1 MSELVRID
9 DTTWEL
15 PASARDDMRVPAR
28 VFADAEI
35 LEEIAGDRA
44 LEQLQ
49 NVATLPGIVDA
60 AIAMPD
66 IHQGYGFPVGGVAA
80 TELPDGVVSPG
91 GVGYDINCGVRLL
104 ALPLTEEELGDRRGA
119 LVHEIS
125 RSVPAGVGKS
135 GGRELGDAELD
146 EILRHGPAALP
157 RVRADDVER
166 TESEGRLEGADP
178 AAVSE
183 RARARGRGQ
192 LGTMGSG
199 NHFVE
204 VQMVDEVLDPG
215 IAETFGLERGQVTV
229 LVHSG
234 SRGLGHQVCSD
245 YVRLLDAQLARYR
258 IHVPDRQL
266 ACAPASSS
274 EGRRYL
280 AAMAAA
286 ANFAWA
292 NRQAIADGVRRA
304 IGNVLGED
312 AAERT
317 EQVYDVAHNVAKVEK
332 HRGVRVCVHRKG
344 ATRAFPAG
352 SDEIPAAYRS
362 VGQPVFI
369 PGSMG
374 TASFVLA
381 GEPAAMQR
389 SFGTTCHGAG
399 RRLSRTAARKRIHG
413 HELRRELEARGIVIR
428 SPSAKGLA
436 EEAPFAYKDVDRVVR
451 IVERAG
457 LARRVARLVPLGVVK
472 G

>member
-1 MSELVRID
+1 
-9 DTTWEL
+9 
-15 PASARDDMRVPAR
+15 
-28 VFADAEI
+28 
-35 LEEIAGDRA
+35 
-44 LEQLQ
+44 
-49 NVATLPGIVDA
+49 
-60 AIAMPD
+60 
-66 IHQGYGFPVGGVAA
+66 
-80 TELPDGVVSPG
+80 
-91 GVGYDINCGVRLL
+91 
-104 ALPLTEEELGDRRGA
+104 
-119 LVHEIS
+119 
-125 RSVPAGVGKS
+125 
-135 GGRELGDAELD
+135 
-146 EILRHGPAALP
+146 
-157 RVRADDVER
+157 
-166 TESEGRLEGADP
+166 
-178 AAVSE
+178 
-183 RARARGRGQ
+183 
-192 LGTMGSG
+192 
-199 NHFVE
+199 
-204 VQMVDEVLDPG
+204 MVDEVLDPG
-215 IAETFGLERGQVTV
+215 IAETFGLRARPGHRARP
-229 LVHSG
+229 L
-234 SRGLGHQVCSD
+234 RLAGLGHQVCSD
-245 YVRLLDAQLARYR
+245 YVRLLGWLARYR

-332 HRGVRVCVHRKG
+332 HRGVRMCPPQG

-399 RRLSRTAARKRIHG
+399 RRLPHGRPEADSRPRASPR
-413 HELRRELEARGIVIR
+413 ARGARHHRSAPRRRRASRRRRR
-428 SPSAKGLA
+428 SPTRTSTGSCGSSSEPGSHGSPASSRSAS
-436 EEAPFAYKDVDRVVR
+436 
-451 IVERAG
+451 
-457 LARRVARLVPLGVVK
+457 
-472 G
+472 

>member
-9 DTTWEL
+9 ETTWEI
-15 PASARDDMRVPAR
+15 PASARDDMRAPAR
-28 VFADAEI
+28 VFADDEI
-35 LEEIAGDRA
+35 LREVEGDLA

-49 NVATLPGIVDA
+49 NVATLPGIVEA

-66 IHQGYGFPVGGVAA
+66 VHQGYGFPVGGVAA

-104 ALPLTEEELGDRRGA
+104 ALPLTEPELGGKREA
-119 LVHEIS
+119 LVHEVS
-125 RSVPAGVGKS
+125 RRVPSGAGKQ
-135 GGRELGDAELD
+135 GGLELD
-146 EILRHGPAALP
+146 DRSLADVLRDGPRALP
-157 RVRADDVER
+157 GVRTDDVER

-178 AAVSE
+178 ATVSE
-183 RARARGRGQ
+183 RANARGRGQ

-204 VQMVDEVLDPG
+204 LQVVDEVID
-215 IAETFGLERGQVTV
+215 ARAADAFGLAEGQVAV

-234 SRGLGHQVCSD
+234 SRGLGHQVCTD
-245 YVRLLDAQLARYR
+245 YVRLFDSQLARYR
-258 IHVPDRQL
+258 IHLPDRQL
-266 ACAPASSS
+266 ACAPASSP

-292 NRQAIADGVRRA
+292 NRQAIADQVRLA
-304 IGNVLGED
+304 VGHVLGERV
-312 AAERT
+312 AEET
-317 EQVYDVAHNVAKVEK
+317 VQVYDVAHNVAKIET
-332 HRGVRVCVHRKG
+332 HRGTRVCVHRKG

-352 SDEIPAAYRS
+352 SPDLPAPYRE

-381 GEPAAMQR
+381 GEPGSLER

-399 RRLSRTAARKRIHG
+399 RRLSRTAARKRVRG
-413 HELRRELEARGIVIR
+413 GELRRELEARGIVVR
-428 SPSAKGLA
+428 CPSLKGLA
-436 EEAPFAYKDVDRVVR
+436 EEAPLAYKDVDRVVR
-451 IVERAG
+451 VVERAG
-457 LARRVARLVPLGVVK
+457 LARRVARLVPIGVVK